1 MTKYLMV
8 PLPYCWYHWKMAQ
21 QPIKYKRKLLIV
33 LGFFSFDCFAIAER
47 ERERLRGT
55 ASLGTS
61 IYHVI
66 KSYLLTAIEL
76 QTKASVIY

>member
-8 PLPYCWYHWKMAQ
+8 PYCWYHWKMAQ

-47 ERERLRGT
+47 ERLRGT